1 MASSSQR
8 IPMAQSVDQSFQHVS
23 LSCASDPLPPIS
35 STPGNLVAV
44 WATVSDFVGVSIKER
59 TWWHLR
65 HLQQSLM
72 PGSARSKGQEGD
84 ADEDAGES
92 ISDGGMIRLAHCVV
106 GKWSSHAHRKAKR
119 GSIMAGTTSCSF
131 SSSSHY
137 LSSPDSPALSQLT
150 KALASSAG
158 ASSVSRGGSPTVTT
172 LDIETSPSTVTHN
185 VNEDDL
191 RTMVLVPS
199 TQVWFWLGSKSASE
213 CGGNPR
219 NGPLNSRT
227 QMRPHT
233 PHQRFSS
240 SMRCSALFF
249 VYKSPDRCFAFRA
262 V

>member
-106 GKWSSHAHRKAKR
+106 GKWSSHAHRKSKARIYNGGDNFMLVLKLFTLFILP
-119 GSIMAGTTSCSF
+119 GLSC
-131 SSSSHY
+131 
-137 LSSPDSPALSQLT
+137 PIAAD
-150 KALASSAG
+150 KSAG
-158 ASSVSRGGSPTVTT
+158 LVRRG
-172 LDIETSPSTVTHN
+172 LECFQRWLAN
-185 VNEDDL
+185 RDDA
-191 RTMVLVPS
+191 R
-199 TQVWFWLGSKSASE
+199 
-213 CGGNPR
+213 
-219 NGPLNSRT
+219 
-227 QMRPHT
+227 H
-233 PHQRFSS
+233 
-240 SMRCSALFF
+240 
-249 VYKSPDRCFAFRA
+249 
-262 V
+262 